1 MVSETSSSPVLY
13 YGVNIP
19 TSENTSNTE
28 LDIKP
33 FYSQK
38 TDALKILKAFKTAR
52 FKVFNS
58 ELAAVAFSNTNQS
71 PRPAPAT
78 PTTPVPSEG
87 CKYRDPKPQDM
98 VKLRKA
104 VETED
109 LDYLRECVDSNPR
122 YLLTPSDTPS
132 ILHVGSRANAIHWA
146 AKTGKVESAQ
156 FVLDA
161 IEGDVYEKMYPDES
175 ASALGVR
182 RAHLLDLYLNMPD
195 KGGGDTPL
203 HLAAKFG
210 HFRMVELLAGY
221 PLCNTDAV
229 NKYGETASAVAGSR
243 VKGDESN
250 VKAMREVLS
259 GQVYIPVYR
268 DKDNVGVATVGK
280 PISLRDV
287 ELTTED
293 RPDHTPMSSPV
304 ARLSSPAS
312 PLLLQSP
319 DRSLDSNHR
328 SLDSRDSP
336 TLAIQA
342 MLGPVGQGRAGELY
356 RDWKSSPF
364 SERLSDP
371 MKGAEKQ
378 GRKVARRS
386 GTAWREYWEFLG
398 MYADLSTPRGLMLLE
413 NHLRE
418 KGASLR
424 KWESERMEEV
434 DEELR
439 DMGVNQDL
447 GEMEI
452 AGGGGQFSSP
462 VKRDLLPSSPLSP
475 VSSLLKDLGSLS
487 LVEGSVTPVHNV
499 QPGNGVK
506 KSSKSVRNEVL
517 DTVDI
522 FCSKVSAQL
531 ADSLPTGSGNNEIE
545 DWAMTALLPHW
556 DMLRR
561 QVNNWRSDPAARF
574 RGLNFGT
581 LVGHVV
587 AKLCDGLEL
596 ELGAHDVARCS
607 KLLAKLAEIKIEDGV
622 SGDVIEK
629 GGYIDAASGGY
640 RDAASGGYRDAA
652 SAGYRDAASGG
663 YRDAASSGYRDV
675 GAGDVRDG
683 SYKRLKEIQ
692 SLSGHMA
699 SYLENHYMEDSG
711 DLESMW
717 DVDTH
722 NSSISTKKVNNA
734 RKFLHS
740 RVLSNTE
747 ADSAEDFSS
756 INDLF
761 NRSMELKGE
770 ENGRRASLSS
780 QTSEDF
786 LTPPSSPAN
795 SASSLMTADEGEE
808 LWLDGVEPTATDRQV
823 MEAIAN
829 VTEAE
834 MEVYPT
840 LRLWRMQAEAYSCDA
855 RKSWSCTP
863 KIKLKKKPIRR
874 IDLDETY

>member
-1 MVSETSSSPVLY
+1 MVSEVESSPLVF

-19 TSENTSNTE
+19 TSENTSNTD

-38 TDALKILKAFKTAR
+38 ADAFKILKAFKTAR

-58 ELAAVAFSNTNQS
+58 EQAAVEFTNTNQS

-87 CKYRDPKPQDM
+87 CKYRDPKPQEM
-98 VKLRKA
+98 VKMRKA
-104 VETED
+104 VETSD

-132 ILHVGSRANAIHWA
+132 IVHVGSRANSIHWA
-146 AKTGKVESAQ
+146 AKTGKVDSAQ

-161 IEGDVYEKMYPDES
+161 IEGDLYSKMYPDES

-210 HFRMVELLAGY
+210 HFSMVELLAGY

-229 NKYGETASAVAGSR
+229 NKYGESPSGVAGSR
-243 VKGDESN
+243 VKGDVEN

-268 DKDNVGVATVGK
+268 PTDNVGVATVGK

-287 ELTTED
+287 EITAED
-293 RPDHTPMSSPV
+293 RPDHSPMLSSPV

-312 PLLLQSP
+312 PLLIQSP
-319 DRSLDSNHR
+319 DRSI
-328 SLDSRDSP
+328 DSRDSP

-364 SERLSDP
+364 AERLSDP

-424 KWESERMEEV
+424 RWESERMEEV

-439 DMGVNQDL
+439 EMGMNPHQGGDMGEL
-447 GEMEI
+447 EI
-452 AGGGGQFSSP
+452 AGGTGQFSSP
-462 VKRDLLPSSPLSP
+462 VKRDLQPSTPLSP
-475 VSSLLKDLGSLS
+475 VSSLLENLGSLS
-487 LVEGSVTPVHNV
+487 LVEGSMTPVTKV
-499 QPGNGVK
+499 QAANTVK

-531 ADSLPTGSGNNEIE
+531 ADSLPTGGGDTGIE

-561 QVNNWRSDPAARF
+561 QVNNWRSDPKARF

-587 AKLCDGLEL
+587 AGLCNGLEL
-596 ELGAHDVARCS
+596 ELGAHDTVRCS
-607 KLLAKLAEIKIEDGV
+607 KLLGSLAEMRIEAGG
-622 SGDVIEK
+622 SGGDVA
-629 GGYIDAASGGY
+629 GVGGY
-640 RDAASGGYRDAA
+640 RDATVDG
-652 SAGYRDAASGG
+652 
-663 YRDAASSGYRDV
+663 
-675 GAGDVRDG
+675 RDG

-692 SLSGHMA
+692 PLAGHMS

-711 DLESMW
+711 DLEAMW
-717 DVDTH
+717 DVDTQ
-722 NSSISTKKVNNA
+722 NGSVSTKKVNNA

-747 ADSAEDFSS
+747 SDSTEDFSS

-761 NRSMELKGE
+761 NKSMEAKDTNPTD
-770 ENGRRASLSS
+770 ENVRRGSLSS

-808 LWLDGVEPTATDRQV
+808 LWLDGIEPTATDRQV
-823 MEAIAN
+823 IEAISN

-834 MEVYPT
+834 MENYPT
-840 LRLWRMQAEAYSCDA
+840 LRLWRLQAEAYSCDA
-855 RKSWSCTP
+855 RSSWSCTP
-863 KIKLKKKPIRR
+863 KMKIMKKPIRR